1 VFNCFFINR
10 QSDEANKIFRYTLFT
25 LLILPFCFSRFSH
38 AVDDGY
44 PGTLVDIGTHRLH
57 IYCTGN
63 KSPSVIIDSGL
74 GGFSLEWWQI
84 QKTLAGQIRICS
96 YDRAGYGWSDP
107 GPMPRTTKQIA
118 KELRLLLRN
127 AHIPGP
133 YILVG
138 HSFGGF
144 NIRYFASQNPDLV
157 AGMILIDSSHPE
169 QFDRF
174 PAARPGPKI
183 KRPNSIN
190 YTITRPVI
198 SDNYPG
204 QVKAL
209 GYRLM
214 ASSKACATYIQES
227 RSFRLSGEQ
236 VLAEDHLPDVP
247 LTILSRGKRVWP
259 EGDLGD
265 KLEMIWDDLQDELAS
280 LSSQSLHLS
289 AQQSGHL
296 IHHDQPE
303 LVTLSILKTVSNV
316 TEQNRIRIARAD
328 INRTPTSLPAQSSLV
343 HALPIDTNN
352 RYPLRRGNP
361 EEDLSYGPYRHESN

>member
-1 VFNCFFINR
+1 MFNCFFINR
-10 QSDEANKIFRYTLFT
+10 QSDEANKIFRYILFT
-25 LLILPFCFSRFSH
+25 LIILAFCFPRFSH
-38 AVDDGY
+38 ADDSEY

-57 IYCTGN
+57 IHCTGT

-84 QKTLAGQIRICS
+84 QKTLSSQIRICS

-118 KELRLLLRN
+118 EELRLLLSN

-144 NIRYFASQNPDLV
+144 NIRYFASQNPELV
-157 AGMILIDSSHPE
+157 AGMVLIDSSHPE

-174 PAARPGPKI
+174 PAARPGPKT

-190 YTITRPVI
+190 YTITRPVMP
-198 SDNYPG
+198 DNYPG

-214 ASSKACATYIQES
+214 TSYKARATYIQES
-227 RSFRLSGEQ
+227 RSFRLSSEQ
-236 VLAEDHLPDVP
+236 VLAENHLPDIP

-259 EGDLGD
+259 EDELGD
-265 KLEMIWDDLQDELAS
+265 QLEMIWVELQDELAS
-280 LSSQSLHLS
+280 LSSQTLHLS

-296 IHHDQPE
+296 IHLDQPE
-303 LVTLSILKTVSNV
+303 LVALSILKTVSNV
-316 TEQNRIRIARAD
+316 AAQKQIEIARAD
-328 INRTPTSLPAQSSLV
+328 INRSSTSQANQSSLLYT
-343 HALPIDTNN
+343 LPTGTNN
-352 RYPLRRGNP
+352 RYPLRRWIP
-361 EEDLSYGPYRHESN
+361 EEDLSSGPYWH